1 MCHFYALYIIAF
13 AITCLHEKPLDLAPL
28 NFPLPRN
35 VIVIRS
41 IPEYSLFFFKS
52 RRDDISVAWG
62 ATPGHIS
69 PPYFQLRRSEISVTP
84 GCNPAISMDEVMTQ
98 RHDGIA
104 VDE

>member
-1 MCHFYALYIIAF
+1 MKIYHFYALHIIAF

-52 RRDDISVAWG
+52 RRDDISV
-62 ATPGHIS
+62 T
-69 PPYFQLRRSEISVTP
+69 T
-84 GCNPAISMDEVMTQ
+84 GCNPAISMDEVMT
-98 RHDGIA
+98 RSHDGIA